1 MEGPRHLDRRKFLKG
16 ILQTAAVAAVPVSI
30 LGESHLRAPD
40 FQIWQRERSERM
52 RFDRL
57 NGLAPAEREKLIS
70 KEVNEVGA
78 FIRGPEGKRILESGT
93 DDEIGALLTILPPL
107 LREHIEGTKFDTTRE
122 QWPSVVINAG
132 EWKNF
137 IPDLIGRGN
146 SRETLSKRLSGHP
159 HGNGFYLNNK
169 TIVTNVHVPAVA
181 FSHLK
186 KYLGSFP
193 QNEIN
198 KNAQAKLDAITDRS
212 QEAGIDIMTLS
223 LPDDHIPAATLQM
236 TPDKHTNADIQG
248 RLIVAAGMKP
258 DDTSAPD
265 GTKVYP
271 SIAIRVTPHL
281 ANFIYRHSIEPGLVR
296 KPEQTD
302 TQKEEIRTPAVDPI
316 TKSFLY
322 LLPPGESTR
331 HREASLTG
339 SRLLDRVLQK
349 GEPQYMPDLHASGMS
364 GSPVLMDGDI
374 VGINHRVNSLAF
386 KNTCFDVCFFHG
398 PDEIKEALNDST
410 MTMPTEWPTQ

>member
-1 MEGPRHLDRRKFLKG
+1 MEGPRRLDRRKFLKG
-16 ILQTAAVAAVPVSI
+16 MLQTAAVAAVSAPI
-30 LGESHLRAPD
+30 LEEARLSAPD

-52 RFDRL
+52 RFDRFS
-57 NGLAPAEREKLIS
+57 GLAPAERERLIT
-70 KEVNEVGA
+70 KEVEEVGA
-78 FIRGPEGKRILESGT
+78 FIRGPEGERILESGT
-93 DDEIGALLTILPPL
+93 DDEIGALLTMLPPL
-107 LREHIEGTKFDTTRE
+107 LREHMEGTKFDTTRD

-137 IPDLIGRGN
+137 VPNLMGHGD
-146 SRETLSKRLSGHP
+146 SRETLNKQLFGRP
-159 HGNGFYLNNK
+159 YGNGFYLDNK

-198 KNAQAKLDAITDRS
+198 KNAQAKLDAITHRS
-212 QEAGIDIMTLS
+212 QETGIDIMKLS
-223 LPDDHIPAATLQM
+223 LPDDHVPATTLQIE
-236 TPDKHTNADIQG
+236 PDKHTNEDIQG
-248 RLIVAAGMKP
+248 RLIMAAGMKP

-281 ANFIYRHSIEPGLVR
+281 ANFIYRHSIEPSLKI
-296 KPEQTD
+296 KPEQAD
-302 TQKEEIRTPAVDPI
+302 TQREERHTPVADPI
-316 TKSFLY
+316 TKSFLF

-331 HREASLTG
+331 HRESSFTG
-339 SRLLDRVLQK
+339 SRLIDRILQK
-349 GEPQYMPDLHASGMS
+349 GEPQYKADLHVNGMS
-364 GSPVLMDGDI
+364 GSPVLMDGNI
-374 VGINHRVNSLAF
+374 VGINHRVNSLTF

-398 PDEIKEALNDST
+398 PDEIKEALNDSA
-410 MTMPTEWPTQ
+410 MAMPTEWPTQ